1 VEIGKAIAW
10 ETLVKNSGPGKRS
23 VPLPLS
29 LVRITEQNRFPET
42 PLPVTVKDGKVVIDP
57 YQQHIE
63 DEIAA
68 QFQQE
73 IRRRLE
79 KTAVPEAYVFLHGNF
94 ASFEDG
100 LFMIAGLWHFLG
112 RQGVPI
118 AYSWPAGSPGGMLR
132 QYTYDTTSGAFT
144 VFHLKQFLRWL
155 AACPEVKKIHIVSH
169 SQGTNIICN
178 AVRELLIEAR
188 AAGIDPLTR
197 YKIGNLILAAPD
209 IDYEVALQRI
219 AAEQFYEA
227 VDQLTLYVSRHD
239 KMLGAAD
246 WLFRKE
252 RLGQIQIS
260 NIPESLQQ
268 RGARIHRTQ
277 IIDADVK
284 TAQDGHYYFYTSP
297 AVSSDLILL
306 LRGYPEPGQPDG
318 RPLLPVAPN
327 YWKITDTYG
336 MPGASNGTIRP

>member
-1 VEIGKAIAW
+1 
-10 ETLVKNSGPGKRS
+10 
-23 VPLPLS
+23 
-29 LVRITEQNRFPET
+29 
-42 PLPVTVKDGKVVIDP
+42 
-57 YQQHIE
+57 
-63 DEIAA
+63 
-68 QFQQE
+68 
-73 IRRRLE
+73 
-79 KTAVPEAYVFLHGNF
+79 
-94 ASFEDG
+94 
-100 LFMIAGLWHFLG
+100 
-112 RQGVPI
+112 
-118 AYSWPAGSPGGMLR
+118 
-132 QYTYDTTSGAFT
+132 
-144 VFHLKQFLRWL
+144 
-155 AACPEVKKIHIVSH
+155 
-169 SQGTNIICN
+169 
-178 AVRELLIEAR
+178 LIEAR

-227 VDQLTLYVSRHD
+227 VDQLPLYVSRHD

-327 YWKITDTYG
+327 YWKITDRYG
-336 MPGASNGTIRP
+336 MPGASIGTI